1 MESALAWVSQYG
13 YVAIFSLL
21 VASIALPVPDD
32 ALLVFA
38 GSLVSRGELALIPT
52 IFSAFLGS
60 LCGVTVSYALGRWFG
75 VRLVDRLGRFVR
87 ADGATLTSARNW
99 YRRRG
104 KYTVFFGY
112 FVPGLRH
119 VAAFVAGSSLLP
131 LPVFARLAYPGGLL
145 WSVSMVAIGYLL
157 GEEWARLSA
166 TVHRVLLTFFG
177 VAAALLAVVALVV
190 RRRRTS

>member
-75 VRLVDRLGRFVR
+75 VRLVDRLGRFVQPTAPR
-87 ADGATLTSARNW
+87 
-99 YRRRG
+99 
-104 KYTVFFGY
+104 
-112 FVPGLRH
+112 
-119 VAAFVAGSSLLP
+119 
-131 LPVFARLAYPGGLL
+131 
-145 WSVSMVAIGYLL
+145 
-157 GEEWARLSA
+157 
-166 TVHRVLLTFFG
+166 
-177 VAAALLAVVALVV
+177 
-190 RRRRTS
+190 

>member
-21 VASIALPVPDD
+21 IASIALLVPDD

-38 GSLVSRGELALIPT
+38 GSLVYRGELALIPT

-75 VRLVDRLGRFVR
+75 VRLVDRLGRFVH

-119 VAAFVAGSSLLP
+119 VAAFVAGRPCCPCSSSLASP
-131 LPVFARLAYPGGLL
+131 IRAACSGASA
-145 WSVSMVAIGYLL
+145 WSRSATS
-157 GEEWARLSA
+157 WARSGPASRRLS
-166 TVHRVLLTFFG
+166 TVF
-177 VAAALLAVVALVV
+177 
-190 RRRRTS
+190 S

>member
-75 VRLVDRLGRFVR
+75 VRLVDRLGRFVH